1 MSVFITTMLL
11 GRLEDS
17 DLRILSSSWVAGW
30 DFELPGL
37 VEGVPA
43 HDREAIQTVR
53 YFPTQTILWFPV
65 VE

>member
-1 MSVFITTMLL
+1 MSVFITTMPL

-17 DLRILSSSWVAGW
+17 DLRILSI
-30 DFELPGL
+30 LPGL

-65 VE
+65 IE